1 MIMATGGIPVL
12 HKGECPHMIAQRGNA
27 WSAMDKVVQPFDS
40 VTVFGGATLDHVARS
55 AARPV
60 MGASNPG
67 TAHHRPGGVGFNV
80 AHVVARLGL
89 EVRLVTRVG
98 TDRDGEMILESARSA
113 GVNTDGV
120 IVSATER
127 SAAYHATLDD
137 TGNLIMGIADM
148 SITEEISPASMAL
161 VASAREAREL
171 WVIDAN
177 LPRDTIAF
185 LAGEA
190 AAWGRP
196 LAALTVSPAKAVNL
210 TPILDRLDYLFTN
223 RREAA
228 ALLGLDPHDPSLPVT
243 RLAGDL
249 AASGVTKVVVTNGH
263 EPLAAASNGDVRAY
277 APFRAVVEGVN
288 GAGDSFAAGTIRGLA
303 SGHGLNDAIRF
314 GLAAAAMTLEAGSL
328 LAAPFSE
335 DALGERMGAGL
346 RVTARLAS

>member
-1 MIMATGGIPVL
+1 
-12 HKGECPHMIAQRGNA
+12 
-27 WSAMDKVVQPFDS
+27 MDKVVQPFDS

-120 IVSATER
+120 IVSPTER

-137 TGNLIMGIADM
+137 TGNLIMGVADM

-185 LAGEA
+185 LARWTGLE
-190 AAWGRP
+190 
-196 LAALTVSPAKAVNL
+196 
-210 TPILDRLDYLFTN
+210 
-223 RREAA
+223 
-228 ALLGLDPHDPSLPVT
+228 LG
-243 RLAGDL
+243 
-249 AASGVTKVVVTNGH
+249 
-263 EPLAAASNGDVRAY
+263 
-277 APFRAVVEGVN
+277 
-288 GAGDSFAAGTIRGLA
+288 
-303 SGHGLNDAIRF
+303 
-314 GLAAAAMTLEAGSL
+314 
-328 LAAPFSE
+328 
-335 DALGERMGAGL
+335 
-346 RVTARLAS
+346 